1 MASGNFGGG
10 NGTIESPYLI
20 EDVADLR
27 AINGITISSDRYYK
41 LVNDLDLSEYEGT
54 YFPKI
59 RINGYS
65 SSDRFKFNFD
75 GNGHKILN
83 LTQIYNDNTDTI
95 DSGLFEVY
103 SSSSINS
110 KANSNIITVKNLSLV
125 NVNIVARGGGVLFAP
140 TRFAYSGSGNG
151 STMYVEYIAENVFV
165 SGKVN
170 VIANGL
176 TDFSLFIPGK
186 GYRGNTNH
194 NVYIYASTIG
204 CTAVAQVNIQG
215 STSQTYN
222 TTFGTFIGT
231 NNYLVTTT
239 TSNSYKISLYVPTV
253 IDCAAH
259 IDLNTENLGSGVY
272 TLCGLTATPSTT
284 MATSYTNIN
293 FNTITTGEEGV
304 TNCYYFSP
312 NANVGSCIANHEKGN
327 LENYNYDNRHF
338 LTDEQMKDTT
348 YYETLGW
355 WI

>member
-1 MASGNFGGG
+1 MAQGNFGGG
-10 NGTIESPYLI
+10 DGTSNNPYLV
-20 EDVADLR
+20 EDIADLR
-27 AINGITISSDRYYK
+27 AIHGITISSHKYYK

-103 SSSSINS
+103 SASSISS

-140 TRFAYSGSGNG
+140 TRFNYGSN
-151 STMYVEYIAENVFV
+151 SVYTMYVEYIAENVFI

-170 VIANGL
+170 IIANGL

-186 GYRGNTNH
+186 GYRYSNSH

-215 STSQTYN
+215 STEQTSR

-231 NNYLVTTT
+231 NDYQLY
-239 TSNSYKISLYVPTV
+239 TSGSSTYKISLYVPTV

-312 NANVGSCIANHEKGN
+312 NTNVGSCIANHERGQ

>member
-1 MASGNFGGG
+1 MANGIFGGG
-10 NGTIESPYLI
+10 NGSASNPYLV

-27 AINGITISSDRYYK
+27 AINEITISSDRYYK

-59 RINGYS
+59 RLYGYS
-65 SSDRFKFNFD
+65 NASRYKFVFD
-75 GNGHKILN
+75 GNGHKISN
-83 LTQIYNDNTDTI
+83 LTQIYNDNTDTV

-103 SSSSINS
+103 SSQSISSKNY
-110 KANSNIITVKNLSLV
+110 SNIVTVKNLSLV
-125 NVNIVARGGGVLFAP
+125 NVNIVSRGGGVLFAP
-140 TRFAYSGSGNG
+140 TNFAYSSSSSGY
-151 STMYVEYIAENVFV
+151 TMCVEYIAENVFI

-186 GYRGNTNH
+186 GYRNSTNH

-231 NNYLVTTT
+231 DNYLVTTS
-239 TSNSYKISLYVPTV
+239 TSNSYKISVYSPTV

-259 IDLNTENLGSGVY
+259 IQLNSDNLGKGVY
-272 TLCGLTATPSTT
+272 SLCGLSVAPSSA
-284 MATSYTNIN
+284 MVTSYANID
-293 FNTITTGEEGV
+293 FNTTTHNAEGV

-312 NANVGSCIANHEKGN
+312 SANVGSCIANHEKGG
-327 LENYNYDNRHF
+327 LETYNYDNKHF

-348 YYETLGW
+348 YYEALGW